1 MTVAAPRTHG
11 ADALP
16 GSDRL
21 ARTEPTHPRWT
32 HVPLGGVLLVA
43 VFDVASVAGGSRPW
57 ARELYRAGTF
67 VLMVAS
73 AAMVVAIA
81 TGLVDRTRAA
91 DPLVRG
97 RVNRHA
103 VLMGL
108 MAGAAVLDLA
118 LRRLIYPDADRTPG
132 IVLAITLLVLALSLV
147 GGDLGGRLTY
157 RLGVGV
163 RSRRQ
168 GPEA

>member
-1 MTVAAPRTHG
+1 
-11 ADALP
+11 
-16 GSDRL
+16 
-21 ARTEPTHPRWT
+21 
-32 HVPLGGVLLVA
+32 
-43 VFDVASVAGGSRPW
+43 
-57 ARELYRAGTF
+57 
-67 VLMVAS
+67 MVAS

>member
-1 MTVAAPRTHG
+1 VTFAARRTPG

-21 ARTEPTHPRWT
+21 ARTGPTHPRWT

-43 VFDVASVAGGSRPW
+43 AFDVVSVAGGSRPW

-67 VLMVAS
+67 VLMVGS

-81 TGLVDRTRAA
+81 TGLVDRTRAV
-91 DPLVRG
+91 DPRIRG
-97 RVNRHA
+97 RVNLHA
-103 VLMGL
+103 VLMSL
-108 MAGAAVLDLA
+108 VAGAAVLDLA
-118 LRRLIYPDADRTPG
+118 LRRAVHPDAQRTPG
-132 IVLAITLLVLALSLV
+132 IVLAITLLAMALSLV
-147 GGDLGGRLTY
+147 GGALGGRLTY

-163 RSRRQ
+163 RSQRQ
-168 GPEA
+168 GPET

>member
-1 MTVAAPRTHG
+1 
-11 ADALP
+11 
-16 GSDRL
+16 
-21 ARTEPTHPRWT
+21 
-32 HVPLGGVLLVA
+32 
-43 VFDVASVAGGSRPW
+43 
-57 ARELYRAGTF
+57 
-67 VLMVAS
+67 MVAS

-103 VLMGL
+103 VLMGV
-108 MAGAAVLDLA
+108 MAGTAVLDLA